1 LGRNARAAIA
11 APESRVLVSVASIW
25 EMALRYGRGRWPEI
39 AAIVADPAGKIAGEG
54 MITLPITLQHA
65 RAAGLL
71 DWRHRDP
78 FDRMLAA
85 QAIAEGAV
93 LVTADRVFADLPL
106 ATLWD

>member
-1 LGRNARAAIA
+1 M
-11 APESRVLVSVASIW
+11 LVSVASIW